1 VTAELAYH
9 APFLFWALLCAG
21 ALAAFLRAITA
32 PPRADLEKRGVFST
46 LSDRLAGVF
55 SAGRVRAAILAGVVV
70 GVPLTWV
77 ALRLVWR
84 ADPHGVLHAAGGA
97 WSTLALIGAGWL
109 FLSIGLVVALVLAL
123 ATLLDRRAR

>member
-1 VTAELAYH
+1 MTAEIAYH

-32 PPRADLEKRGVFST
+32 PPQEDIETRGVFST
-46 LSDRLAGVF
+46 LSDRLASVF
-55 SAGRVRAAILAGVVV
+55 SAGRVRMAILAGVVV
-70 GVPLTWV
+70 GIPLTWI

-84 ADPHGVLHAAGGA
+84 ADPHGVLHGAGGA
-97 WSTLALIGAGWL
+97 WSTLTLIGAGWL

-123 ATLLDRRAR
+123 TTLIDRRAR